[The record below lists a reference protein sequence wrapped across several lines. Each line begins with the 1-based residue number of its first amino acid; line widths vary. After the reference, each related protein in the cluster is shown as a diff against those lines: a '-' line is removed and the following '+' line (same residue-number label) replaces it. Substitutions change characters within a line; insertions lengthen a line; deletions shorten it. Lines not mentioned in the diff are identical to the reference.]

1 MSFKVSKLTH
11 PFTSFITLGAVNI
24 KLLNFTFETFMND
37 VAKLFPFGT
46 AVRTAFPNS
55 EVFAEPFVQARSTV
69 VLTTAYDQMGISKRF
84 SAYLTDEAFGNF
96 VDKIV
101 IVATQSLRARTGSPY
116 VWSKFTCNVKVHYV
130 TLVFAH

>member
-1 MSFKVSKLTH
+1 
-11 PFTSFITLGAVNI
+11 
-24 KLLNFTFETFMND
+24 MND

-55 EVFAEPFVQARSTV
+55 EVFAAEPFVQARSTV

-101 IVATQSLRARTGSPY
+101 IVATTSARSSRHDMMEGIQT
-116 VWSKFTCNVKVHYV
+116 
-130 TLVFAH
+130 AHAWCTPILI